1 MKRILFLCA
10 VLTLT
15 LCACGSSEPPE
26 PEETTEPIPVIEET
40 NPESTHS
47 QRYFDILGN
56 DYDLLEESRIRYDGK
71 YYVYH
76 SAVGITDYVGMAKV
90 GTLSHS
96 RDGDKEMSTDC
107 EILDGGTVYAL
118 TGGLSDGLL
127 QVTKKDPDTGAIWNA
142 LYIPEDKTYPEEYE
156 YRENEDGTI
165 TILKYR
171 GNEEDVVVPA
181 ELDGKKVTSVS
192 GAGEG
197 AFSNCARVAS
207 VTIPEGVTLV
217 NDNTFYGCQRLQ
229 KVTFPASLTNIGH
242 CAFNRCPD
250 LGEICFEGDA
260 PALGNY
266 ILDAPWDG
274 ITVYHRE
281 TTKGWDKKPWN
292 ACRLETF

>member
-1 MKRILFLCA
+1 M
-10 VLTLT
+10 
-15 LCACGSSEPPE
+15 
-26 PEETTEPIPVIEET
+26 
-40 NPESTHS
+40 
-47 QRYFDILGN
+47 
-56 DYDLLEESRIRYDGK
+56 
-71 YYVYH
+71 
-76 SAVGITDYVGMAKV
+76 
-90 GTLSHS
+90 
-96 RDGDKEMSTDC
+96 
-107 EILDGGTVYAL
+107 
-118 TGGLSDGLL
+118 
-127 QVTKKDPDTGAIWNA
+127 
-142 LYIPEDKTYPEEYE
+142 
-156 YRENEDGTI
+156 
-165 TILKYR
+165 
-171 GNEEDVVVPA
+171 VPA
-181 ELDGKKVTSVS
+181 ELDGKKVTAIS

-250 LGEICFEGDA
+250 LGEIYFEGDA

-281 TTKGWDKKPWN
+281 TTKGWDKEPWN